1 MRRSRFCGRLSRIFA
16 SQVVLETPLQ
26 GLVLNGTA
34 SLINALWSFVLIRFG
49 HLERSPALV
58 ADGRHLLTDVF
69 TSVGVLIGVA
79 VAAFTGWA
87 ILDQLIAAF
96 VALNILWMGYGL
108 MKESV
113 AGLMDAAISPK
124 VQDQD
129 PKFIAEQGAG
139 ALHAHDVRNAMR
151 DG

>member
-1 MRRSRFCGRLSRIFA
+1 MLEGVLIIVAAFSILREAYLGFLHPKS
-16 SQVVLETPLQ
+16 LETPLQ

-87 ILDQLIAAF
+87 ILDPLIAAF

-108 MKESV
+108 MKESGPV
-113 AGLMDAAISPK
+113 
-124 VQDQD
+124 
-129 PKFIAEQGAG
+129 
-139 ALHAHDVRNAMR
+139 
-151 DG
+151 